1 MKTRSRSK
9 ILVTLFLSLGV
20 LISAFSGIFFFAL
33 NKRGTDVYAAG
44 EKIEKPVTI
53 SKVKVNKGT
62 VTSDDTVKNTYTFST
77 DANNIIVLDDSTVV
91 QSSDSSVSPLTY
103 DELLMLNTNNET
115 AEKEIMLVTFN
126 VNSLKYDSSNNITL
140 NETSSDNETSSEKQ
154 YIQLNVN
161 AFLNGKQLL
170 TNEVISENNS
180 TQNRYFFQI
189 LDLDTNSLNT
199 LKYKDGTPVED
210 IEGHYKFVFNYST
223 RQDNTVETG
232 LSQTVEFYAYNA
244 ETYQS
249 IIKII
254 KEDSTENIDKE
265 NSVKIEPRL
274 YNTEKIDRSYFST
287 STEKNDGVEYNYFNY
302 NNNSTTDYFYD
313 NLKDDSKVLFPQIS
327 YDITKYS
334 INYRHSLYGVYS
346 NYQILFEGFK
356 NDNPVLSLVKDD
368 VTYDS
373 TITAS
378 GNALTYSF
386 ISNGESLINDIF
398 VEQKDGHYI
407 ATIKFTEIGEY
418 DYTFNY
424 VVENK
429 QHNDRTNSYTS
440 TYLINSENSTS
451 YDDATFVKQENWNK
465 LGNNKMYVFGYQ
477 LFHSDYS
484 NSNVSNDKEFRNGD
498 ELITDFSFQNGATN
512 FNDKQLSITKQN
524 STLDPKENFEICST
538 NQAPV
543 TIKYYG
549 AMTTE
554 NSKTTSY
561 YKYWKNV
568 EDFNNNETPTIFNN
582 ITNDTRFT
590 KDGYYQ
596 VFIEYNFA
604 NYRKLT
610 TNAETD
616 KIELDNNASST
627 AHYQFF
633 SFSINNSEPNIEVT
647 TSLTD
652 SIVAENVNSNGY
664 TNKSV
669 DVSWSANTVFDIAP
683 RVKVLKHL
691 FDGATDSWI
700 EVYSDNKSN
709 VTNYGITYSNEG
721 TEKITINKQ
730 FNGLYQV
737 IINYGPGKNTI
748 VKYRFNIDTQSISG
762 IKAYEILSS
771 DINSDASDTT
781 TITYEESTRNVMS
794 SSFALNWNEKQSGAE
809 ITATYDFIPLEE
821 NSASADASNISSL
834 NKYLEGLSQKTVEKI
849 KSNIDSKTIN
859 LENGYALKTIN
870 KNLPY
875 SKALITEIENNKATL
890 NNIQSLKTSAGF
902 YLFTITDEAG
912 NQSYKTVFVDNT
924 SPLVYKY
931 IEEETSFTTMVG
943 QNNIA
948 SRNSIVVWGNNK
960 KILVNSNIQQELYNF
975 VNEKAKESDGYI
987 FDKTINTN
995 DDETTSITLNSLL
1008 VKIEEVVIKDA
1019 LNTTS
1024 KKYNTIQNIS
1034 KSYQDFYI
1042 KYSTSQQ
1049 AEIDNATTDELS
1061 LSLRNKY
1068 WNYGEHIHSITIFDQ
1083 TLIETVREY
1092 VKDIIK
1098 TDSDNFDIVEET
1110 FNQVNNT
1117 TESVKLE
1124 MNSDNS
1130 MLMFYLTNNSGEYQ
1144 RVYDSEI
1151 SNYNKLYFEW
1161 LPNLNTDYEISSI
1174 KYYYFPLAFEEG
1186 DNYPY
1191 SSTPQLVE
1199 EIDLTA
1205 TTKSKIKENESTK
1218 LMSGA
1223 INTQGGAQSIEGMY
1237 LVKREYKNPLNSAT
1251 NTSGDYSPRYYL
1263 FFIDRNK
1270 VISYTSSLQL
1280 LGEKIGFNIGYNQ
1293 DNYQIEFS
1301 GSDFLTDSSSNNLKF
1316 TTSKLPVDFIEAIE
1330 SLNKFDNLTTKIENK
1345 NLTINLENI
1354 DTKYNISQ
1362 TILNSFK
1369 LNKAKIEYKANEQ
1382 DDYNLATGLDTTNF
1396 RKNGYY
1402 KVTLS
1407 DKTHTDANDLND
1419 YVFTFKIDVESPRAQ
1434 VAKYELNGDVLEVIT
1449 YDEEEQN
1456 ISTNKQNMLV
1466 VWNNPLNNS
1475 GYDAE
1480 IDTKNF
1486 KIDITTENGKSITL
1500 TVKNGKLSASGIA
1513 LSSQSQIIVHD
1524 ISTDELKENSNFYNP
1539 TWDYYIDFANILAIL
1554 PSEYST
1560 QSAKFAITLQYI
1572 GQEDDY
1578 NGLTNES
1585 PNKFFYTIK
1594 NVVFDFKK
1602 PEYNIS
1608 RLLLSD
1614 SYLANYYSDL
1624 DDSTSLLSKF
1634 YDLDSEIN
1642 FENYAF
1648 TVDKNFTLDYAM
1660 VNSSSIWSDKNMDTY
1675 KVFMRKYDK
1684 YNDEKREDQQS
1695 LTPDDPRCNDSIYT
1709 ATRLKFDENYKL
1721 NGSKVYTNITNYY
1734 WDNNEHKDY
1743 NLGYIISELFDNT
1756 YDCFYEIIEVD
1767 YAGNYRI
1774 YTIYVKSG
1782 DLSQDEGNT
1791 STLFELSEEGGTPT
1805 QREATFTNIPR
1816 YTVSNQSSN
1825 QIDLIDA
1832 KNINFDL
1839 YNYMKM
1845 YSCNYNLKEISPL
1858 KQYITV
1864 KVEDVS
1870 GKKTNV
1876 LTLSPNGDK
1885 EMFISDLNELYSE
1898 YNKASGNIYYIT
1910 FISSM
1915 GEILKIEHRKPSEAY
1930 PNYSITRGDTG
1941 FTVSFTVSINDV
1953 NSSSYFTNFN
1963 AYKAENGTMI
1973 DSSLDTDSNG
1983 KTIIKNIE
1991 EYLLENNLTSATFTY
2006 TFKMQGSSGSEY
2018 YLIFE
2023 DNFDRE
2029 LKLREIV
2036 GVEDNED
2043 KVVFTSPSENLLSVT
2058 CYDSADITKPV
2069 ELIYSNNSAF
2079 FKFQNVL
2086 YTPKLYKM
2094 TLEKIGDKYI
2104 LKKIDDEVQLDNNL
2118 YVKDINGIWTYPLTW
2133 SEGEENIIY
2142 KIELVSTQGSTFYY
2156 VGYHNSISEIYV
2168 IKPADSQSGN
2178 LKILVKDQDV
2188 NVFDREVYINISDE
2202 DSLFPVVVTA
2212 TRTYLDQNGEIAYE
2226 DLGEISNNQ
2235 TLSKLGSYTF
2245 TAQNILGTKITFF
2258 VKLEEK
2264 ISKNYWVA
2272 HYINGID
2279 NGSLVPI
2286 SQDRTNQYEYGKN
2299 VNNPI
2304 KYFTI
2309 YEFEVK
2315 TDTANNYRFEL
2326 IKEPEDTLF
2335 NHMTVATTYSYKIYQ
2350 RVTQD
2355 GETLENDVTYITVT
2369 KVVANNNFLKNY
2381 DNQLLI
2387 NNVPRTTSVVTITQ
2401 DEENKS
2407 KSAILSVD
2415 KPYNII
2421 AGNDIIMTITYN
2433 SQFLREVNLST
2444 ASISDLTFED
2454 SGIYQFTFRD
2464 IAGNKQVFDR
2474 NNQYF
2479 QMALINDVIFT
2490 INGAPSVNNSVYN
2503 GNVVLA
2509 LQNLDKFTGSIT
2521 VISKLNGKQ
2530 IVVKSINNT
2539 FTYTDYG
2546 FYEITLSGEV
2556 KKGSGEEKTN
2566 ITTVFKFRIV
2576 NVNEA
2581 MATFEYIGLNN
2592 YEITKIE
2599 KLNNKTDEQGIDITD
2614 SIRAQLDVYNL
2625 NNIALSSLENGLG
2638 GAGYYRITVNA
2649 RYSINK
2655 PEQSFTFDV
2664 WLNNDFDVLIKC
2676 SIEFGSSTTKSINLT
2691 LNKKQIYNKVGD
2703 CVIYFNDTEW
2713 LVINEQTAL
2722 ENLTEVFTISQNG
2735 TFNVRLVTNSGN
2747 TLESFVITKKE
2758 PLNAVAIIVI
2768 IISVIAVATVTII
2781 FIKLR
2786 KNMKVK

>member
-1 MKTRSRSK
+1 MKTSSKSK
-9 ILVTLFLSLGV
+9 ILITLFLSLGV

-33 NKRGTDVYAAG
+33 NKKGTGVYAAG
-44 EKIEKPVTI
+44 ETIEKPVVV
-53 SKVKVNKGT
+53 SKVKATKGT
-62 VTSDDTVKNTYTFST
+62 ADNKNIYKFATNEKDIVLLKENAVQTSDSE
-77 DANNIIVLDDSTVV
+77 NN
-91 QSSDSSVSPLTY
+91 PLTY
-103 DELLMLNTNNET
+103 DELLLLNTNSENT
-115 AEKEIMLVTFN
+115 EKEIMLVTFN
-126 VNSLKYDSSNNITL
+126 VDSLKYDSEGNLTL
-140 NETSSDNETSSEKQ
+140 GKTLTGKQ

-170 TNEVISENNS
+170 TNETINESNS
-180 TQNRYFFQI
+180 SSNRYFFQI
-189 LDLDTNSLNT
+189 LDLDTNSKNP
-199 LKYKDGTPVED
+199 LKYKDGTEVSD
-210 IEGHYKFVFNYST
+210 TEGHYKFIFNFST
-223 RQDNTVETG
+223 KEGNTVETG
-232 LSQTVEFYAYNA
+232 LTQTVEFYAFNA

-249 IIKII
+249 VIKVTN
-254 KEDSTENIDKE
+254 DSTTIDKT
-265 NSVKIEPRL
+265 NSIKVEPRL
-274 YNTEKIDRSYFST
+274 FNTEKIDRSYFST

-302 NNNSTTDYFYD
+302 NNNSTTDYFAE
-313 NLKDDSKVLFPQIS
+313 NVTNNKKVLFPQIS
-327 YDITKYS
+327 YDITKYN
-334 INYRHSLYGVYS
+334 IKYRHALYGIYS
-346 NYQILFEGFK
+346 NYQVLFEGFK
-356 NDNPVLSLVKDD
+356 NGEPVLSLIKDD
-368 VTYDS
+368 VTYS
-373 TITAS
+373 AKVITD
-378 GNALTYSF
+378 GNMLTYSF
-386 ISNGESLINDIF
+386 VNNGENLINDIV
-398 VEQKDGHYI
+398 VEKKDGHYI
-407 ATIKFTEIGEY
+407 ATVKFTDIGEY
-418 DYTFNY
+418 DYMFNY

-429 QHNDRTNSYTS
+429 QYNERTNSFTS
-440 TYLINSENSTS
+440 TYLINSLNSTT
-451 YDDATFVKQENWNK
+451 YDEATFVKRENWNR
-465 LGNNKMYVFGYQ
+465 LGDSKMYVYGYQ

-484 NSNVSNDKEFRNGD
+484 NSTVSNDKEFRHGD
-498 ELITDFSFQNGATN
+498 ELITDFSFKNNKDSFKENEADLN
-512 FNDKQLSITKQN
+512 KNDMNI
-524 STLDPKENFEICST
+524 DNFEICST

-549 AMTTE
+549 AMTTK
-554 NSKTTSY
+554 NNKTKSY
-561 YKYWKNV
+561 YKYWNSIEAFKKYITLTDDQKKEKENQK
-568 EDFNNNETPTIFNN
+568 FLPTLFKN

-596 VFIEYNFA
+596 VFIEYNFT
-604 NYRKLT
+604 NYKKLKT
-610 TNAETD
+610 LESG
-616 KIELDNNASST
+616 KIELDTDAPTT

-633 SFSINNSEPNIEVT
+633 SFSINNSEPNIEVKAD
-647 TSLTD
+647 STD
-652 SIVAENVNSNGY
+652 VNSNGY

-683 RVKVLKHL
+683 RVRVLKHL
-691 FDGATDSWI
+691 FDNQNDSWI
-700 EVYSDNKSN
+700 EVYNDNKAN
-709 VTNYGITYSNEG
+709 VTSQGITYTNEG
-721 TEKITINKQ
+721 TEKIKINKE

-737 IINYGPGKNTI
+737 IINYGPGKNTV
-748 VKYRFNIDTQSISG
+748 VKYRFNIDTTPISNL
-762 IKAYEILSS
+762 KTYEVLSLNNES
-771 DINSDASDTT
+771 NQ
-781 TITYEESTRNVMS
+781 ITYEDSTRNVLS
-794 SSFALNWNEKQSGAE
+794 GSFALDWSEKQSGAK
-809 ITATYDFIPLEE
+809 ISATYNFIPLEE
-821 NSASADASNISSL
+821 SVNNTDDDNISLL
-834 NKYLEGLSQKTVEKI
+834 NEFLNSSKNTTVINKDLTDKI
-849 KSNIDSKTIN
+849 SGKTIN
-859 LENGYALKTIN
+859 LENGYTLKTIN
-870 KNLPY
+870 ENLPY
-875 SKALITEIENNKATL
+875 SKAVITTKTEKDITTSTL
-890 NNIQSLKTSAGF
+890 NNIESLKTSAGF

-912 NQSYKTVFVDNT
+912 NQSYKTIFVDNT
-924 SPLVYKY
+924 KALVYKF
-931 IEEETSFTTMVG
+931 IEEENGFTSMVD

-960 KILVNSNIQQELYNF
+960 KITIDESIQENLYKFIN
-975 VNEKAKESDGYI
+975 NNAKESDNYLL
-987 FDKTINTN
+987 DKTI
-995 DDETTSITLNSLL
+995 TTDPEGNVTSTTLNSLL
-1008 VKIEEVVIKDA
+1008 VKIDEAVIQDDSSTVNKRY
-1019 LNTTS
+1019 T
-1024 KKYNTIQNIS
+1024 NTITTS

-1042 KYSTSQQ
+1042 KYTKNQND
-1049 AEIDNATTDELS
+1049 ELDNATDKQVVID
-1061 LSLRNKY
+1061 KY
-1068 WNYGEHIHSITIFDQ
+1068 WNYGEHIHNITFFDQ
-1083 TLIETVREY
+1083 SLISL
-1092 VKDIIK
+1092 VKDEIK
-1098 TDSDNFDIVEET
+1098 NNTENVNDIY
-1110 FNQVNNT
+1110 NQVNNT
-1117 TESVKLE
+1117 TQNVKIE

-1130 MLMFYLTNNSGEYQ
+1130 MLMFYLTDSAGKYNRVLDSG
-1144 RVYDSEI
+1144 I

-1161 LPNLNTDYEISSI
+1161 LPNLDTDYEVSSI
-1174 KYYYFPLAFEEG
+1174 KYYFFPLAFEDG

-1199 EIDLTA
+1199 EIDLTS
-1205 TTKSKIKENESTK
+1205 TTASTVNASKI
-1218 LMSGA
+1218 MSGA
-1223 INTQGGAQSIEGMY
+1223 INTQSGAQSIEGMY
-1237 LVKREYKNPLNSAT
+1237 LVKREYKNPIESSSIDNK
-1251 NTSGDYSPRYYL
+1251 SGDYSPRYYL
-1263 FFIDRNK
+1263 FFVDRNK

-1280 LGEKIGFNIGYNQ
+1280 LGEKIGFNIGYDR
-1293 DNYQIEFS
+1293 DNYQIKFS
-1301 GSDFLTDSSSNNLKF
+1301 GSDFLMDSSAKNLKF
-1316 TTSKLPVDFIEAIE
+1316 TTSKLPVEFIEE
-1330 SLNKFDNLTTKIENK
+1330 VQNLNKFDSLNKEIEPKSN
-1345 NLTINLENI
+1345 NI
-1354 DTKYNISQ
+1354 KLDNIETNYNISK

-1369 LNKAKIEYKANEQ
+1369 LNSAKIEYKASEQ
-1382 DDYNLATGLDTTNF
+1382 NKYAVATDEDTINF

-1402 KVTLS
+1402 QITLS
-1407 DKTHTDANDLND
+1407 DKTHTRDNNLND

-1434 VAKYELNGDVLEVIT
+1434 VAKYELNGDVLEVVT

-1466 VWNNPLNNS
+1466 VWNKPINNT

-1486 KIDITTENGKSITL
+1486 KIDITTENGKSVSL
-1500 TVKNGKLSASGIA
+1500 TVRNGKLSASGTT
-1513 LSSQSQIIVHD
+1513 LPTQSNITVHD
-1524 ISTDELKENSNFYNP
+1524 ISTDQLKEQSNFYNP
-1539 TWDYYIDFANILAIL
+1539 TWDYYIDFADILAIL
-1554 PSEYST
+1554 PSEFSS

-1572 GQEDDY
+1572 GEESDY
-1578 NGLTNES
+1578 SGLTNEL

-1614 SYLANYYSDL
+1614 AYLANYYSDL
-1624 DDSTSLLSKF
+1624 DENTSLLSKF
-1634 YDLDSEIN
+1634 YDLNSEIN
-1642 FENYAF
+1642 YENYAF
-1648 TVDKNFTLDYAM
+1648 TVDKNFTLDYAT

-1675 KVFMRKYDK
+1675 KMFMRRYDK

-1695 LTPDDPRCNDSIYT
+1695 LTPDDPRCNDSIYA

-1721 NGSKVYTNITNYY
+1721 NGSQVYTNISNYY

-1743 NLGYIISELFDNT
+1743 NLGYIINELFDNN

-1774 YTIYVKSG
+1774 YTIYVKSNDISINDG
-1782 DLSQDEGNT
+1782 DS
-1791 STLFELSEEGGTPT
+1791 SASFELSEEGSTPT
-1805 QREATFTNIPR
+1805 QRDATFKNIQR
-1816 YTVSNQSSN
+1816 YTVSNQNSN
-1825 QIDLIDA
+1825 QIELVDA
-1832 KNINFDL
+1832 STINYDS
-1839 YNYMKM
+1839 YSYIKM
-1845 YSCNYNLKEISPL
+1845 YSCNYNLKEISPS

-1864 KVEDVS
+1864 KVEDIN
-1870 GKKTNV
+1870 GKTTNV

-1885 EMFISDLNELYSE
+1885 QAFIDDLNELYSA

-1941 FTVSFTVSINDV
+1941 FTVTFTVSINDV

-1963 AYKAENGTMI
+1963 AYRAENGTMI
-1973 DSSLDTDSNG
+1973 ETSLDTDSNG
-1983 KTIIKNIE
+1983 KTIVKNIE
-1991 EYLLENNLTSATFTY
+1991 EYLTNNNLTTATFSY

-2036 GVEDNED
+2036 GVEDNDD
-2043 KVVFTSPSENLLSVT
+2043 KIVFNSPSQNLLTVT
-2058 CYDSADITKPV
+2058 AYDSADITKPID
-2069 ELIYSNNSAF
+2069 LIYSNNSAF

-2094 TLEKIGDKYI
+2094 TMEKIGDKYI
-2104 LKKIDDEVQLDNNL
+2104 LKKTDDSEVQLDNDL
-2118 YVKDINGIWTYPLTW
+2118 FVKDINGIWTYPLNW
-2133 SEGEENIIY
+2133 IEGEENIIY
-2142 KIELVSTQGSTFYY
+2142 KVEFVSTQGSIFYY

-2212 TRTYLDQNGEIAYE
+2212 TRTYLDQNGEVTLE
-2226 DLGEISNNQ
+2226 DLGVISNNQ

-2264 ISKNYWVA
+2264 ISRNYWVA

-2279 NGSLVPI
+2279 NGALVPV
-2286 SQDRTNQYEYGKN
+2286 SQDRNNQYEYGKN

-2326 IKEPEDTLF
+2326 IKEPEETKF
-2335 NHMTVATTYSYKIYQ
+2335 NQMTVASTYSYKIYQ
-2350 RVTQD
+2350 RVVQD
-2355 GETLENDVTYITVT
+2355 GETVENDVTYITVT

-2387 NNVPRTTSVVTITQ
+2387 NDIPRTASVVTITQ

-2407 KSAILSVD
+2407 KSAILSVE
-2415 KPYNII
+2415 KTFNII

-2444 ASISDLTFED
+2444 ATTADLTFED

-2464 IAGNKQVFDR
+2464 VAGNRQVFDR

-2490 INGAPSVNNSVYN
+2490 INGSPAVNNSVFN
-2503 GNVVLA
+2503 ENVVLA

-2530 IVVKSINNT
+2530 IVVKSINNSY
-2539 FTYTDYG
+2539 TYTDFG

-2566 ITTVFKFRIV
+2566 VTTVFKFRIV
-2576 NVNEA
+2576 NINEA

-2614 SIRAQLDVYNL
+2614 SIRNELNVYNL

-2676 SIEFGSSTTKSINLT
+2676 SIKFGSSTTKSINLT

-2713 LVINEQTAL
+2713 LVINEETAL
-2722 ENLTEVFTISQNG
+2722 ENLTEVFTITQNG
-2735 TFNVRLVTNSGN
+2735 TFNVRLVTKSGN

-2758 PLNAVAIIVI
+2758 PLNAIAIIVI
-2768 IISVIAVATVTII
+2768 IISVIAVVAVVII